1 MFFRFIKSFRNRHV
15 MAVDLVLILIV
26 VNLAFLTRFEQ
37 SYLYYKFI
45 PVMRRMMAV
54 SFSIRSSSA
63 FWTSWDMASTTSW
76 CRRS

>member
-1 MFFRFIKSFRNRHV
+1 

-45 PVMRRMMAV
+45 PVMRRMMVV
-54 SFSIRSSSA
+54 SFVIKPIIYWSFGLYRSS
-63 FWTSWDMASTTSW
+63 
-76 CRRS
+76 